1 MNKNKKGFSKK
12 LLILDYVIAATLL
25 VEFFICHIVNG
36 VYIMNMTKDLIQLG
50 MDTSLI
56 SITTPFNL
64 DIFGVLLGTW
74 IAQLGVSSTAY
85 YVLVKSE
92 RKVQLP
98 MILINEL
105 PQDIKDSV
113 DMTQIITTVLTSM
126 NN

>member
-25 VEFFICHIVNG
+25 VAFFICHIVNG

-56 SITTPFNL
+56 SITTPFTL

-113 DMTQIITTVLTSM
+113 DMTQIITTVLTST